1 MNNYQW
7 IWNYV
12 KKNKKKVIS
21 ATLIL
26 LANSF
31 FVVIIPIL
39 SGRLID
45 EVIENNRVQLLVPI
59 LLAMIGATL
68 IRTVT
73 RYIYQMFYEHVGQ
86 GTTED
91 EMAG

>member
-1 MNNYQW
+1 M
-7 IWNYV
+7 
-12 KKNKKKVIS
+12 
-21 ATLIL
+21 IL

-45 EVIENNRVQLLVPI
+45 EVIENNQVQLLVPI

-73 RYIYQMFYEHVGQ
+73 RYIYQMLYEYVGQ
-86 GTTED
+86 DAQFDIRQDMYKKLQELD
-91 EMAG
+91 FDFLIIIE

>member
-1 MNNYQW
+1 M
-7 IWNYV
+7 
-12 KKNKKKVIS
+12 
-21 ATLIL
+21 
-26 LANSF
+26 
-31 FVVIIPIL
+31 IIPIL
-39 SGRLID
+39 SGKLID

-86 GTTED
+86 DAQFEIRQDMYKNYKSLILTFSIIIE
-91 EMAG
+91 